1 MKALLDTHAFLWA
14 LSGDERMS
22 RLARDTFAGPA
33 GLSLSIASVWEILIK
48 VQSGKLNLPR
58 PAGPYVLRKLAEN
71 GIEMLIDQHRPFAR
85 SRASPD
91 ASPRSVRS
99 HVDCAEPGGEPSH
112 RYLGSI
118 VCPLRCSSDLVGR
131 ICGAVARPAHRLFAS
146 GERTVQ
152 SRAGLVDLGC
162 FLRGEVVAC
171 ASDGIATAPVLLNF
185 TVGFSLALARAAF
198 TTSRASRGLNLCPSR
213 S

>member
-71 GIEMLIDQHRPFAR
+71 GIEMLIISIDHLLALERLPMHHRDPFDRMLIAQSLEESLPIVTSDPLFAR
-85 SRASPD
+85 YD
-91 ASPRSVRS
+91 VR
-99 HVDCAEPGGEPSH
+99 
-112 RYLGSI
+112 LI
-118 VCPLRCSSDLVGR
+118 W
-131 ICGAVARPAHRLFAS
+131 
-146 GERTVQ
+146 
-152 SRAGLVDLGC
+152 
-162 FLRGEVVAC
+162 
-171 ASDGIATAPVLLNF
+171 
-185 TVGFSLALARAAF
+185 
-198 TTSRASRGLNLCPSR
+198 
-213 S
+213 